1 MAQYMLE
8 KQVIKHSKGLW
19 LLPYMLV
26 RTVVSIQ
33 FAIDVHIFYID
44 FLFMYDINPQ
54 SQRKCCVHCSIVM
67 WNVSAHRWL
76 HKQIG
81 SIKGSISRPCDLT
94 WFHLSLSVR
103 ENCFF
108 YSLFFL
114 SSVINIDAAIS
125 IITHYKLL

>member
-26 RTVVSIQ
+26 KTVVSIQ

-76 HKQIG
+76 HKGLATKESVNRPYDHLISPFLEFVGEKKVTGSTLNWFIG
-81 SIKGSISRPCDLT
+81 DIMLVKPSMCRDN
-94 WFHLSLSVR
+94 W
-103 ENCFF
+103 
-108 YSLFFL
+108 
-114 SSVINIDAAIS
+114 
-125 IITHYKLL
+125 